1 LERGRGG
8 SRDSRREWS
17 ALGASRNRAQHPG
30 MSESGWLLPRPPLRP
45 PSSSSVSWKAIATLS
60 SPEAADQ
67 KARLHRL
74 ERPSSVRQQES
85 GATFRVS
92 SMAHSGDLP
101 ERLYFVNGH
110 TFSPPLISGSHLAQS
125 SLYIFLTI
133 FSWKYRPNSQI
144 RAWLSESSPEF
155 LPQVDSES
163 ATLVFRL

>member
-1 LERGRGG
+1 VAGARSKPEQSTASGHVRIGLASPTSTLASTVIFLSFLE
-8 SRDSRREWS
+8 
-17 ALGASRNRAQHPG
+17 
-30 MSESGWLLPRPPLRP
+30 
-45 PSSSSVSWKAIATLS
+45 AIATLS

-110 TFSPPLISGSHLAQS
+110 TFFPPLISGSRIAQS